1 MSRVRYSG
9 DLIASLEG
17 VVWLGLAWSV
27 SLSLWQGTLMP
38 SLTALCLA
46 GTCLIVALGHRP
58 LRLMLGRYR
67 IRKRRTEML
76 MHLVALPL
84 LLAMAL
90 AIPFEALV
98 TPLNGDQR
106 MLLFNVLATAG
117 WLMFLLTILT
127 KSLIF
132 EVRQR
137 RSGRR

>member
-1 MSRVRYSG
+1 MSKVRYSG

-17 VVWLGLAWSV
+17 VMWLGLAWSA
-27 SLSLWQGTLMP
+27 SLSTRLGTPLP
-38 SLTALCLA
+38 SITALCLV
-46 GTCLIVALGHRP
+46 GTCLIVSLGHRP

-98 TPLNGDQR
+98 TPLSGAQR
-106 MLLFNVLATAG
+106 LLLFNVLATAG

-127 KSLIF
+127 KSVIF

-137 RSGRR
+137 KGGRR

>member
-17 VVWLGLAWSV
+17 VIWLGLAWSA
-27 SLSLWQGTLMP
+27 SLSAWQGNALP
-38 SLTALCLA
+38 SITALCLA
-46 GTCLIVALGHRP
+46 GTCLIVSLGHRP

-76 MHLVALPL
+76 MHVIALPL

-90 AIPFEALV
+90 AVPFEALV
-98 TPLNGDQR
+98 TTLTGAQR
-106 MLLFNVLATAG
+106 LLLFNVLATAG

-127 KSLIF
+127 KSVIF
-132 EVRQR
+132 EVRHR
-137 RSGRR
+137 KNGKR